1 VIIPSI
7 RLSIYVCM
15 DVVIAS
21 DRATFHVPF
30 TSLALTPE
38 ACSSHT
44 FPRIMGNS
52 MANEMLLFNR
62 KLSAEEA
69 LSKGFVSQ
77 VLAHDTLESETTSRL
92 SELACLPSSALQ
104 YSKALIRGE
113 VEKTSLRELNRR
125 ETSRLQERWVADEV
139 YKIAAKFLSRRKK

>member
-1 VIIPSI
+1 
-7 RLSIYVCM
+7 
-15 DVVIAS
+15 
-21 DRATFHVPF
+21 
-30 TSLALTPE
+30 
-38 ACSSHT
+38 
-44 FPRIMGNS
+44 

-104 YSKALIRGE
+104 YSKVRPGHSNLLPRQALIRGE

-139 YKIAAKFLSRRKK
+139 YQIAAKFLSRRKK